1 MAMTDPE
8 ADAAKDL
15 IRRYAL
21 TAESFVIQVNSG
33 AGALLKS
40 LQVEGPR
47 VLGIE
52 PDSVA
57 VAQAWAAGID
67 TLAARFDAAVAERVR
82 KKYGP
87 ARLLIA
93 RSVPAGSEEFEKLV
107 AAATRCLAADGAIA
121 IHAAG
126 INALI
131 EMRPSPL
138 VPPRRAA

>member
-1 MAMTDPE
+1 MAANEPE
-8 ADAAKDL
+8 AEAAKEMV
-15 IRRYAL
+15 RRYAL
-21 TAESFVIQVNSG
+21 TVESLVIEVNSG
-33 AGALLKS
+33 AGVLLKS
-40 LQVEGPR
+40 LQAVGPR

-52 PDSVA
+52 PDPVA
-57 VAQAWAAGID
+57 VARAWAAGID

-93 RSVPAGSEEFEKLV
+93 RSVAAGSEEFAKLV
-107 AAATRCLAADGAIA
+107 AAAARCLAADGAIA
-121 IHAAG
+121 IHSAG

-138 VPPRRAA
+138 IPPRRAA